1 MTEKDIENRII
12 RDPGALGYAN
22 AGVVRNVRVSPATG
36 RVDLMIL
43 PPNGRTKLVL
53 VEVKRAG
60 AGDAASK
67 VAGQLIMYY
76 VASLQIGL
84 RGLARIRRFATE
96 RRSAACSS
104 SNTSLNIL
112 AGGARSRED
121 AWRLLREGRKLVP
134 KEIALFVALDGE
146 PPPKLV
152 DTLRFLKKSHSL
164 RIRLAVADRRSLHV
178 SPAV

>member
-1 MTEKDIENRII
+1 MTEKNIENRII

-22 AGVVRNVRVSPATG
+22 AGKVRNVRVSPTTG

-43 PPNGRTKLVL
+43 PQSGRTKLVL

-60 AGDAASK
+60 ADDAASK

-84 RGLARIRRFATE
+84 RGLARIRRFASE
-96 RRSAACSS
+96 HQPAACSP
-104 SNTSLNIL
+104 SNTSLNML
-112 AGGARSRED
+112 AGGARSGEV

-134 KEIALFVALDGE
+134 KEIALFVALDGA
-146 PPPKLV
+146 PPRQLV
-152 DTLRFLKKSHSL
+152 DTLRFLKKNHSL
-164 RIRLAVADRRSLHV
+164 RIRRAIADRRSIRV
-178 SPAV
+178 SLAV